1 MPRPSPLRAFGRCR
15 QLRVDEV
22 GQCRRYKLQKFSGN
36 RKNSEFL
43 SYMVRCYFPND
54 SVQLN
59 TALPGFIHFYLLL
72 LPPRCFSS
80 KSSPL
85 SVVTIVQRISIQFF
99 TAKVSCFIVSSA
111 RWQSL
116 QPDAWE
122 RYSGVNLAPS
132 VHQDSSAMLQ
142 WMAWIALA
150 VLTQCWLIFM
160 KLQVMKSQS
169 WNFPVNMKIR

>member
-1 MPRPSPLRAFGRCR
+1 MPAAEGRQEIGKTLNFWVRWLGVISPMIL
-15 QLRVDEV
+15 
-22 GQCRRYKLQKFSGN
+22 Y
-36 RKNSEFL
+36 NSTRLF
-43 SYMVRCYFPND
+43 
-54 SVQLN
+54 Q
-59 TALPGFIHFYLLL
+59 ALFIFTHLYLLL
-72 LPPRCFSS
+72 LLPRCFSS
-80 KSSPL
+80 TSSPL
-85 SVVTIVQRISIQFF
+85 SVVTIVQPISIQFF

-150 VLTQCWLIFM
+150 VLTVLTQCWLIFM

-169 WNFPVNMKIR
+169 WNFPVNKKIR